1 MKQKKSY
8 FRSINWQKYLPSIAL
23 ISLILSI
30 FLVANY
36 HRLILDYIPFNG
48 AFQTYNPI
56 RRILLGEKLG
66 RDFNPYLGL
75 GPTYLST
82 FLTFLFGSNFSA
94 SQMSI
99 YVLTLSVHFW
109 DLGILFFCYG
119 FTILRSLLA
128 SSLMVI
134 ILSFFL
140 EKFPLVNEI
149 VGPGTS
155 NLSVRSFLPFLT
167 SFLLLILGNF
177 LPKSRFTYVGIG
189 YLIGLQPLWSNDYGI
204 PSAFN
209 LSLLTILYLFTQD
222 KTKIFSK
229 IISIILST
237 ILAFYLGGM
246 LLTQG
251 HLFQWLES
259 NFKGVAGDQLWYYL
273 WFKNYNKIF
282 AIQDFFQHPLLI
294 GFSGIYISSIFIIII
309 KGYFQTYRLKY
320 LILIYISLTVYM
332 AGLLSSIGG
341 TLSVRYFLLSVIVSF
356 FTIPLAIYLCAR
368 RFRFR
373 VRFSPIV
380 NLNPQKMMPFLLL
393 IYLILPLIHFLGYYT
408 FHTLPSA
415 EKGYIKVDELGGW
428 LSPKWQASVKI
439 AHDLKEQLQNT
450 PAQQKMLSTY
460 TTGIDTIIGAIN
472 PTQIDYIIHALGEK
486 ARKQYLTKWQ
496 EFQPEYITTLRED
509 AYSWETWSRRA
520 NWWFYR
526 EFMPN
531 YKLVEA
537 TFYNL
542 IWQRLD
548 KKTYTQYPTVNCQ
561 IYPQQN
567 DRVELVINTSPNNN
581 IQPRIYYVDLT
592 LNYDLTVQPTLI
604 PLIGKR
610 GLVNIIERKTAS
622 KKEIGQKG
630 NYSYGLPK
638 GNYSYGLPSSHS
650 NWHIPLEHRI
660 GTESILEMKAYPE
673 KRAKLTVKSC
683 KAQILKPIDSSSLI
697 RQIIPENFNDQNW
710 KNGIFLNS
718 KTGQENRV
726 MMNNDR
732 ILTELYP
739 QMNLEFAGSGNRQ
752 IMKIKD
758 NQIWVSGSPLNPETD
773 GYPHAIR
780 VKLR

>member
-1 MKQKKSY
+1 MKKKSLGNA
-8 FRSINWQKYLPSIAL
+8 NWQKKLPFIAL
-23 ISLILSI
+23 ISLLLSI

-36 HRLILDYIPFNG
+36 HRLVLDYVPFNG

-56 RRILLGEKLG
+56 RRISLGQEVV

-75 GPTYLST
+75 GPTSIST
-82 FLTFLFGSNFSA
+82 FLTFLLGSNFSD

-99 YVLTLSVHFW
+99 YALTLSLHFLV
-109 DLGILFFCYG
+109 LGLLFFCSG
-119 FTILRSLLA
+119 FTIFPSLLA

-140 EKFPLVNEI
+140 ENFPLVNEI

-167 SFLLLILGNF
+167 SFLLLILWQF
-177 LPKSRFTYVGIG
+177 LPKSRLTYVGIG
-189 YLIGLQPLWSNDYGI
+189 CLIGLQPFWSNDYGI

-209 LSLLTILYLFTQD
+209 LSLLTVFYFFTKD
-222 KTKIFSK
+222 KTKIFIK
-229 IISIILST
+229 VILIILST

-251 HLFQWLES
+251 HLSQWLES

-282 AIQDFFQHPLLI
+282 AIQDFFRHPLLI

-309 KGYFQTYRLKY
+309 QGYFQTYHLKY

-341 TLSVRYFLLSVIVSF
+341 TLSVRYFLFSVIVSF
-356 FTIPLAIYLCAR
+356 FTIPLAIYLWDR
-368 RFRFR
+368 LFLLR
-373 VRFSPIV
+373 VILSLKI
-380 NLNPQKMMPFLLL
+380 NLNSPQKIPFLLL
-393 IYLILPLIHFLGYYT
+393 IYLIAPLIHFLGYYT
-408 FHTLPSA
+408 FHPLPSA
-415 EKGYIKVDELGGW
+415 EKGYIKIDELGGW
-428 LSPKWQASVKI
+428 LSPKWQGSVNI
-439 AHDLKEQLQNT
+439 AYDLKQQLQNT
-450 PAQQKMLSTY
+450 PAQKKMLSTY
-460 TTGIDTIIGAIN
+460 TTGMDTIIGAIN

-496 EFQPEYITTLRED
+496 EFQPKYITTLRED

-531 YKLVEA
+531 YQLVEA

-548 KKTYTQYPTVNCQ
+548 QKTYTQYPTVNCQ
-561 IYPQQN
+561 ISTLTN
-567 DRVELVINTSPNNN
+567 DRVELIINSFPKNNT
-581 IQPRIYYVDLT
+581 QGRIYYIDLT
-592 LNYDLTVQPTLI
+592 LNYNLAVQPTLT

-610 GLVNIIERKTAS
+610 GLVNIVERKTAS

-630 NYSYGLPK
+630 NYSYGLP
-638 GNYSYGLPSSHS
+638 NSHS
-650 NWHIPLEHRI
+650 HWHIPLEHRI
-660 GTESILEMKAYPE
+660 GTESILEIKAYP
-673 KRAKLTVKSC
+673 KQRSKLTVKSC
-683 KAQILKPIDSSSLI
+683 QAQILKPIDSSALI
-697 RQIIPENFNDQNW
+697 RKMIPDNFNNQNW
-710 KNGIFLNS
+710 KNGIFFNS
-718 KTGQENRV
+718 QARQENWV
-726 MMNNDR
+726 MINKYQ

-739 QMNLEFAGSGNRQ
+739 QMNIEFAGSGNRQ
-752 IMKIKD
+752 ILKIKD
-758 NQIWVSGSPLNPETD
+758 HQILVNGSPLNPETD
-773 GYPHAIR
+773 GYPHTIR